1 MYSWS
6 VPNEIDLMPYQEFFA
21 QAAADGTP
29 VVVGTTEA
37 DGMPDLAM
45 KGSFMV
51 WDKDHVAFWERA
63 HGETLAALRA
73 NKKLAALYRNPNRMR
88 GQLRLY
94 GDVVT
99 LAEDGD
105 LREQIWNRTIETEQ
119 KADPEKKGVGVIVR
133 VDRVRAGGNVIVRDR

>member
-1 MYSWS
+1 MVQQTSS
-6 VPNEIDLMPYQEFFA
+6 GVPQEIDLTQYQDFFA
-21 QAAADGTP
+21 QAGADGTP

-37 DGMPDLAM
+37 DGTPDLAL

-73 NKKLAALYRNPNRMR
+73 NKKLSALYRNPNRMR

-94 GDVVT
+94 AEVVT

-105 LREQIWNRTIETEQ
+105 
-119 KADPEKKGVGVIVR
+119 
-133 VDRVRAGGNVIVRDR
+133 

>member
-1 MYSWS
+1 MVQSAS
-6 VPNEIDLMPYQEFFA
+6 SDAPAEIDLTPFQEFFA

-29 VVVGTTEA
+29 VVVGTSEA
-37 DGMPDLAM
+37 DGAPDVAL

-73 NKKLAALYRNPNRMR
+73 NKKVVALYRNPNRMR

-94 GDVVT
+94 GEVVA
-99 LAEDGD
+99 LAESGD
-105 LREQIWNRTIETEQ
+105 LREQVWDRTIEVEK
-119 KADPEKKGVGVIVR
+119 KADPEKK
-133 VDRVRAGGNVIVRDR
+133 

>member
-1 MYSWS
+1 MAQ
-6 VPNEIDLMPYQEFFA
+6 EIDLMPYQEFFA

-37 DGMPDLAM
+37 DGTPDLAM

-63 HGETLAALRA
+63 HGETLAALRT
-73 NKKLAALYRNPNRMR
+73 NRKLSALYRNPQRMR

-94 GDVVT
+94 GEVVE
-99 LAEDGD
+99 LAESGD
-105 LREQIWNRTIETEQ
+105 LREQVWNRTIETEQ

-133 VDRVRAGGNVIVRDR
+133 VDRIRAAGTVIVRER